1 MAKEKEN
8 RERVYKKIELV
19 GISTKSF
26 EAAIETAVKRA
37 SETLSNLSWFEVK
50 ELRGAIQG
58 SNVREYQAVVL
69 VSFEVR

>member
-50 ELRGAIQG
+50 ELTVKNLFSLLAKCLPHKF
-58 SNVREYQAVVL
+58 VL
-69 VSFEVR
+69 RF